1 MTSFGGDLY
10 LSGMMSNDIFRVALT
25 TGQDGTTTGEPA
37 LIEPSF
43 TAASYYNTGLEAHPY
58 INGLATDGTALYVSD
73 STNKLIRKI
82 DPTTSNITTIAGKLE
97 NYTDGTGENAEFR
110 SPEKLVMNGTD
121 IYVIDENRI
130 RVLDTTTGA
139 VSTLPTTGADYNY
152 INNWTS
158 DGTVIYFSSSE
169 QVYQG
174 GTSTTYYKLYKLS
187 PDGAVSE
194 LDLVDG
200 NGAIYTID
208 SYIGGLASDETDLF
222 ISTGSGNSTQLLRIA
237 LQTGTVTPYTTVIDT
252 NYSLDFDGSNDYVE
266 VPYAIDSA
274 INPTSYTVSAWAKVE
289 GGSGWRSVITSRS
302 EFGSNDKGYII
313 YAGDND
319 TWQFWTGT
327 GTGTNSGGG
336 SWHQINSGVSVYP
349 GGNGW
354 AFLTATY
361 DGTTM
366 KFYVNGVQKGGNLDA
381 SAHKNTTE
389 PMRIGAGTEVTA
401 PDYYFNGKIDEVAI
415 WNEALGSAEI
425 TALYNSGDG
434 LDAASDSGN
443 YTSEGNL
450 VAYYKMN
457 DGSGNTL
464 TDNEDDG
471 TDYDGTLNN
480 MVTSDGNSVW
490 TDRQRRNE

>member
-1 MTSFGGDLY
+1 M
-10 LSGMMSNDIFRVALT
+10 SGT
-25 TGQDGTTTGEPA
+25 TG
-37 LIEPSF
+37 S
-43 TAASYYNTGLEAHPY
+43 
-58 INGLATDGTALYVSD
+58 
-73 STNKLIRKI
+73 
-82 DPTTSNITTIAGKLE
+82 
-97 NYTDGTGENAEFR
+97 
-110 SPEKLVMNGTD
+110 
-121 IYVIDENRI
+121 NRI
-130 RVLDTTTGA
+130 
-139 VSTLPTTGADYNY
+139 
-152 INNWTS
+152 
-158 DGTVIYFSSSE
+158 
-169 QVYQG
+169 
-174 GTSTTYYKLYKLS
+174 
-187 PDGAVSE
+187 
-194 LDLVDG
+194 
-200 NGAIYTID
+200 
-208 SYIGGLASDETDLF
+208 
-222 ISTGSGNSTQLLRIA
+222 
-237 LQTGTVTPYTTVIDT
+237 VIDT

-327 GTGTNSGGG
+327 GSGGG
-336 SWHQINSGVSVYP
+336 AWHQINSGVSVYP

-389 PMRIGAGTEVTA
+389 PMRIGAGTTEATV
-401 PDYYFNGKIDEVAI
+401 PKYYFNGKIDEVAI

-480 MVTSDGNSVW
+480 MVTSGGNSVW

>member
-1 MTSFGGDLY
+1 VSANATSITVVIDTTAPTITSF
-10 LSGMMSNDIFRVALT
+10 SS
-25 TGQDGTTTGEPA
+25 TTTNGSYNAGDTINITATTSESIQSGNTITVT
-37 LIEPSF
+37 LDTGDTVVL
-43 TAASYYNTGLEAHPY
+43 TAASAGTTLTGTYTVGAGDTSSDL
-58 INGLATDGTALYVSD
+58 TVS
-73 STNKLIRKI
+73 SFAI
-82 DPTTSNITTIAGKLE
+82 
-97 NYTDGTGENAEFR
+97 
-110 SPEKLVMNGTD
+110 
-121 IYVIDENRI
+121 
-130 RVLDTTTGA
+130 
-139 VSTLPTTGADYNY
+139 
-152 INNWTS
+152 
-158 DGTVIYFSSSE
+158 GTVADAA
-169 QVYQG
+169 G
-174 GTSTTYYKLYKLS
+174 NAMTST
-187 PDGAVSE
+187 AVPSGSNN
-194 LDLVDG
+194 LG
-200 NGAIYTID
+200 GSSAI
-208 SYIGGLASDETDLF
+208 
-222 ISTGSGNSTQLLRIA
+222 
-237 LQTGTVTPYTTVIDT
+237 VIDT

-266 VPYAIDSA
+266 VPYASA

-289 GGSGWRSVITSRS
+289 GGSGDWRSVITSRS
-302 EFGSNDKGYII
+302 NDTSGSNDKGYTI

-389 PMRIGAGTEVTA
+389 PMRIGAGKTEVTA

-480 MVTSDGNSVW
+480 MVTSGGNSVW
-490 TDRQRRNE
+490 TDR